1 MRIVRVRPVVGQG
14 GVVRT
19 GRARI
24 QHGEVPGDLANSRS
38 TTYVAT
44 RSRCSHT
51 LRKWSPPVSLI
62 PFYPRGN
69 PLTESMPFL
78 ASDGAH
84 WLAYIEGVP
93 SDPPPWPWRQVVLP
107 GRRLRFDSAN
117 ESRVTSRLPA
127 GSPFLTDGRLQSLL
141 DEAQLVPPPAASP
154 SSRSRDFIFLR
165 QPVIEWVTRVAEG
178 GRARS
183 ADWSRQWRRGASQR
197 QVVRRRVLGLVPAAS
212 NTLHLA
218 IETVL
223 GRRRARP

>member
-51 LRKWSPPVSLI
+51 LRKWSPPVSLT

-78 ASDGAH
+78 ASDGVH

-93 SDPPPWPWRQVVLP
+93 SDPPPRLWRQVVLP

-117 ESRVTSRLPA
+117 ESRVTSHLPA

-141 DEAQLVPPPAASP
+141 DEAQLVPSPAFSP
-154 SSRSRDFIFLR
+154 TWQSRSSTILR
-165 QPVIEWVTRVAEG
+165 HPVIEWVTRAGE
-178 GRARS
+178 
-183 ADWSRQWRRGASQR
+183 
-197 QVVRRRVLGLVPAAS
+197 VVRRRVLELIPTAS
-212 NTLHLA
+212 NTLHLVV
-218 IETVL
+218 ETIL
-223 GRRRARP
+223 GRRRARS

>member
-38 TTYVAT
+38 TPYVAT

-51 LRKWSPPVSLI
+51 LRKWSPPVSLT

-78 ASDGAH
+78 ASDGVH

-93 SDPPPWPWRQVVLP
+93 SDPPPRLWRQVVLP

-117 ESRVTSRLPA
+117 ESRVTSHLPA

-141 DEAQLVPPPAASP
+141 DEAQLVPSPAFSP
-154 SSRSRDFIFLR
+154 TWQSRGSTILR
-165 QPVIEWVTRVAEG
+165 HPVIEWVTRAGE
-178 GRARS
+178 
-183 ADWSRQWRRGASQR
+183 
-197 QVVRRRVLGLVPAAS
+197 VVRRRVLELIPTAS
-212 NTLHLA
+212 NTLHLVV
-218 IETVL
+218 ETIL
-223 GRRRARP
+223 GRRRARS